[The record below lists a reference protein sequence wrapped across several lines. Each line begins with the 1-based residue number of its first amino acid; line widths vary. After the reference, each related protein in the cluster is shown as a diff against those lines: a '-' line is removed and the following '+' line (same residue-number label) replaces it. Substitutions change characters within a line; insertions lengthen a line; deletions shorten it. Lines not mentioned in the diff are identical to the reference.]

1 MRNNIYALY
10 KNDEL
15 LVIGTTKEIAKFRNV
30 KVETIRFYRTPTYK
44 KRCGNSKNRLELV
57 LVDENDE

>member
-1 MRNNIYALY
+1 MKNKIYALY

-44 KRCGNSKNRLELV
+44 KRCRNSKKRLELIE
-57 LVDENDE
+57 VD